1 MLQVDKDGRLPA
13 AALSPETKE
22 AESEVGRRA
31 RGLRTEK
38 AGKTLKDSE
47 RVTGILKCHGS

>member
-22 AESEVGRRA
+22 AESEGGEESKRFENREGR
-31 RGLRTEK
+31 
-38 AGKTLKDSE
+38 KDPQ
-47 RVTGILKCHGS
+47 GQ